1 MLLFRIYLIAIMALA
16 NNAILAQSIPPEADS
31 MLRFI
36 QQNPKR
42 VSFLASRNDTIIGR
56 TQENQALPL
65 ASTVKILV
73 AVEFAKQ
80 AAGGIF
86 NGNQRVALRDL
97 DIYYL
102 PNTDGDAHTA
112 WKEELTKKKLIVQD
126 SISLMEVARGMIM
139 FSSNANTEF
148 LMDLLGLDNV
158 KNNIQLFGLKSHT
171 ALYPIVSSL
180 FMYQNPKNMKEEKVI
195 KAIRNMKEEEYC
207 KFILAMHNQL
217 KLDSSFKSRFRP
229 QDLSI
234 TMQRCWSD
242 LLPRASAADYVQLVK
257 ILNNRRYLESDA
269 YAILA
274 DILEFPMESPAMQRM
289 FTHLGMKGGSTMFVL
304 TKAMYST
311 DKKGN
316 RTEYALF
323 INDLTPAEQAQ
334 LEEWLDMFELQL
346 LINAK
351 FRSKLPNKI

>member
-1 MLLFRIYLIAIMALA
+1 MSVSRVCLAIFLFWA
-16 NNAILAQSIPPEADS
+16 NATLFAQSIPPQADS

-42 VSFLASRNDTIIGR
+42 VSFLVSRNDTIVGR
-56 TQENQALPL
+56 TQENKALPL
-65 ASTVKILV
+65 ASTLKILV

-86 NGNQRVALRDL
+86 DENQRVALTDL
-97 DIYYL
+97 DTYYL
-102 PNTDGDAHTA
+102 PNTDGDAHPE
-112 WKEELTKKKLIVQD
+112 WIKEMKRKKMIQQD
-126 SISLMEVARGMIM
+126 SVSLLEVARGMIM
-139 FSSNANTEF
+139 FSSNANTEY
-148 LMDLLGLDNV
+148 LMDLLGLDNI

-195 KAIRNMKEEEYC
+195 KAIRAMTEEQYC

-217 KLDSSFKSRFRP
+217 KYDSSFKARFRP
-229 QDLSI
+229 QDLSV

-323 INDLTPAEQAQ
+323 INDLSPTEQQ
-334 LEEWLDMFELQL
+334 QVEGWLDMFELQL
-346 LINAK
+346 LINPT
-351 FRSKLPNKI
+351 FRSKLPTKG